1 MYVSASG
8 GFVMNKLVGLLV
20 AGGLAC
26 GVQAMAFDEDKFRS
40 ALESFSR
47 VSLPPVAGSVEK
59 GMPAKGSGD
68 KGAPAQN
75 GKDFVWL
82 KAEKVNQQLELLIR
96 GIEGAKGV
104 ATALAVITNLYNS
117 DKISVDVALTA
128 VQLLKLRATFLK
140 VFVTNGDT
148 ELEVM
153 INILDEHEAD
163 FTGKKAAAAS
173 NPRISIGARGKIS
186 NPPQGQV
193 PSPKAD
199 PATQTESAPQA
210 DPVAPADPA
219 LPDSNSNF

>member
-1 MYVSASG
+1 
-8 GFVMNKLVGLLV
+8 MNKLVGLLV

-59 GMPAKGSGD
+59 GMPAKGSGN

-117 DKISVDVALTA
+117 DKISIDVALTA

-148 ELEVM
+148 ELEIM
-153 INILDEHEAD
+153 INVLNDQEAELA
-163 FTGKKAAAAS
+163 GKKGAQAA
-173 NPRISIGARGKIS
+173 NPRISVGARGKIS

-219 LPDSNSNF
+219 LPDKNSNF

>member
-1 MYVSASG
+1 
-8 GFVMNKLVGLLV
+8 MNKLVGLLV

-26 GVQAMAFDEDKFRS
+26 GVQAMAFDEDRFRS
-40 ALESFSR
+40 TLESFNR
-47 VSLPPVAGSVEK
+47 VALPPVAGSIEK
-59 GMPAKGSGD
+59 GMPTGGSGP
-68 KGAPAQN
+68 KGGQN
-75 GKDFVWL
+75 QSNDDFVWL
-82 KAEKVNQQLELLIR
+82 KADKINQQLELIIR

-117 DKISVDVALTA
+117 DKISIDVALTA

-148 ELEVM
+148 ELEIM
-153 INILDEHEAD
+153 INVLNDQEAELA
-163 FTGKKAAAAS
+163 GKKGAQAAK
-173 NPRISIGARGKIS
+173 PRISVGARGKIS

-199 PATQTESAPQA
+199 PATQTDPAPQA

>member
-1 MYVSASG
+1 
-8 GFVMNKLVGLLV
+8 MNKLVGLLV

-148 ELEVM
+148 ELEIM
-153 INILDEHEAD
+153 INVLNDQEAELA
-163 FTGKKAAAAS
+163 GKKGVQAA
-173 NPRISIGARGKIS
+173 NPRISVGACGKIS

-193 PSPKAD
+193 PSAKAD
-199 PATQTESAPQA
+199 PATQTESAPLA

-219 LPDSNSNF
+219 LPDSNSDF